1 MNLDVNLDMF
11 LYLCSKRENMYLH
24 QTLTGK
30 VIGACYTVHNELG
43 CGFYEKV
50 YQEALAIVLK
60 EDNIAFER
68 EKHLPIKFHGK
79 ILDCDYIA
87 DFVIDNTIILELKAV
102 SEINS
107 VYESQVINYL
117 KATGLQVGLLVNFGS
132 EELQVR
138 RLAANIY

>member
-1 MNLDVNLDMF
+1 
-11 LYLCSKRENMYLH
+11 MYLY

-30 VIGACYTVHNELG
+30 VIGACYVVHNELG

-60 EDNIAFER
+60 EEGIPFER
-68 EKHLPIKFHGK
+68 EKHLPIEFHGQT
-79 ILDCDYIA
+79 LECDYIA

-102 SEINS
+102 NEMSS
-107 VYESQVINYL
+107 LFESQVINYL
-117 KATGLQVGLLVNFGS
+117 KATGLQIGLLINFGQ